1 MLLLGTHITARPGVG
16 QILLPHPP
24 MGYSYHDNDRCS
36 WVWQDLLRS
45 FLEKFRN
52 SLRRFFPSFLI
63 PPRLSSFVSRL
74 RPLRWSSS
82 RRGPCRPSSRH
93 VYLALRLRGSPAD
106 KAYNIPQE
114 PQDRRAD
121 RRHTVRPV
129 RSNTVKPKKEEE
141 PIWTTT
147 SCTTGWPSWSI
158 TTCGSAFSMLKAKF
172 GDSVRSKS
180 DTGQINEA
188 LCKVLCHNICVLI
201 HAMYTL
207 NIHPV

>member
-1 MLLLGTHITARPGVG
+1 MRWDSSSIVATAKRFN
-16 QILLPHPP
+16 
-24 MGYSYHDNDRCS
+24 YYDDRC
-36 WVWQDLLRS
+36 
-45 FLEKFRN
+45 
-52 SLRRFFPSFLI
+52 
-63 PPRLSSFVSRL
+63 
-74 RPLRWSSS
+74 
-82 RRGPCRPSSRH
+82 
-93 VYLALRLRGSPAD
+93 
-106 KAYNIPQE
+106 
-114 PQDRRAD
+114 
-121 RRHTVRPV
+121 
-129 RSNTVKPKKEEE
+129 KKEEE